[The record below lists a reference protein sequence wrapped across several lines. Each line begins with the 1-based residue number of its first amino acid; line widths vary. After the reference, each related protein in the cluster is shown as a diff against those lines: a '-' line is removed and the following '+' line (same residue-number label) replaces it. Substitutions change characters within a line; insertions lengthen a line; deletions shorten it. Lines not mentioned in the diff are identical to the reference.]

1 MKLLL
6 EREALRVG
14 ALRAC
19 PIAWSSIRKRAVW
32 SHFGLEMSC
41 LWLLPVQELMQQN
54 CRYFCHITIKQVG
67 FNNTS
72 SVWTLSRYYNNS
84 KEKKKIKQLN
94 VPSAG
99 MKHCTHTQK
108 IIICCV
114 CWILNFTLPG
124 HGSRERGAAVMK
136 PLGSTKIEIIA
147 ALSHCTS
154 TWLTSV
160 RKLKH
165 HFTN

>member
-1 MKLLL
+1 MPVQLHEAVL
-6 EREALRVG
+6 EREQFEAILGWKCPVFGCWQCRSWCSRTVDTSAASLSNKSASITQALSELSPVTTTT
-14 ALRAC
+14 A
-19 PIAWSSIRKRAVW
+19 RK
-32 SHFGLEMSC
+32 
-41 LWLLPVQELMQQN
+41 
-54 CRYFCHITIKQVG
+54 
-67 FNNTS
+67 
-72 SVWTLSRYYNNS
+72 
-84 KEKKKIKQLN
+84 KKKIKQLN

-160 RKLKH
+160 RKFKH